1 MANRANV
8 EVIGTALAAPLE
20 SVDRSLEETL
30 YDVGRAAL
38 ADAGMTHDDID
49 GIVVAGNDQ
58 FDGRS
63 ISVMMASGP
72 LGGVGRDILSTPSAA
87 EHAFVMG
94 ALRVASGLHRTQL
107 VVAWSPM
114 EVGSLSAVE
123 RLGTDPYFHRQ
134 LPLDGLSAAA
144 LQAAALEHAYPEAH
158 AAALLVVKKNRGNA
172 RRAYPHLPVGPT
184 DAQEIT
190 ESAVL
195 DWPICEAMVAA
206 PCAGAVGLVLA
217 DAESYGGQPDRDAAL
232 VLGMG
237 WATEPA
243 FLGDRVLVGA
253 PALEAAA
260 SQAYGEAG
268 ISDPRG
274 EIDLAEVSD
283 ATPYEEL
290 IAYQALG
297 LCPPADW
304 RATLAMGEHDAG
316 GRLPVNVSGGALSV
330 NHVFSN
336 GLARIAE
343 TANQIRGRAGAHQLP
358 GVNVALAH
366 AASGFAMQYQTVV
379 VLGTGREG
387 MPT

>member
-1 MANRANV
+1 MASKVAIV
-8 EVIGTALAAPLE
+8 GTALAAPLE
-20 SVDRSLEETL
+20 GLDRSLEETL
-30 YDVGRAAL
+30 YEVGHAAL
-38 ADAGMTHDDID
+38 ADAGMTHEDVD

-72 LGGVGRDILSTPSAA
+72 LGGVGCDILSTPSAS

-114 EVGSLSAVE
+114 EAESLSAVE
-123 RLGTDPYFHRQ
+123 RLGTDPYFHRR

-144 LQAAALEHAYPEAH
+144 LQAAALEAEYPDAR
-158 AAALLVVKKNRGNA
+158 AAALLVVKKNRCNA
-172 RRAYPHLPVGPT
+172 RRVQPDLPVGPT

-195 DWPICEAMVAA
+195 DWPIREGMVAA
-206 PCAGAVGLVLA
+206 PSAGVVGLVLA
-217 DAESYGGQPDRDAAL
+217 AAESRGEKHDCAAAL

-243 FLGDRVLVGA
+243 FLGDRALAHA
-253 PALEAAA
+253 PALAAAA

-268 ISDPRG
+268 ISDPHG
-274 EIDLAEVSD
+274 QIALAEVSD

-297 LCPPADW
+297 LCSSTHWHAV
-304 RATLAMGEHDAG
+304 LAAGEHDFD
-316 GRLPVNVSGGALSV
+316 GRLPVNVSGGALAV

-343 TANQIRGRAGAHQLP
+343 AANQIRGRAGRHQ
-358 GVNVALAH
+358 VANVDLALAH

-379 VLGTGREG
+379 VLGAERER
-387 MPT
+387 MPS